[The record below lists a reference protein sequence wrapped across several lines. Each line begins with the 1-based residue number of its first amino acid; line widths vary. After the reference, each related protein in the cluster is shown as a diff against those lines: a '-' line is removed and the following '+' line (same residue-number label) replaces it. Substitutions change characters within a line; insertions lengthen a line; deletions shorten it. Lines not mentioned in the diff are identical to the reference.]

1 MASDNLGL
9 RAFCCWARG
18 LGPGLGPNGLGPMSW
33 GGSYG
38 LRGLR
43 PGEVLRFRSH
53 FGSRFSAQA
62 LCRCRC
68 RAWPRSLP
76 RRHGDLMQVEKVV
89 AFAGSP
95 AQVAAA
101 VQAFL
106 GQHASAGQEGAG
118 LQPKHFLWGGGA
130 TQGAEAQRGRTVSQA
145 HAKPQSWGTGAQRG
159 RTVSEAHVEPQRPLG
174 SPRWLGRQRLA
185 RAGLAGGL
193 GCWPPGRRSQG
204 EEGEEAQ
211 EAKEEAGSQIPQEA
225 AQAQRE
231 EGSSGPQ
238 KGANPR
244 ERQGATSCPPR
255 CCFEPRPQPSGSL
268 EGEVPLE
275 AEASTDPTA
284 RGMLGVEDSTNP
296 TARETGLLGLG
307 GPGQVSVAE
316 RFAQQVAHKATRQS
330 EGCEQD
336 ELGCCEGR
344 ESVSAPTWPPGRGG
358 RLGSR
363 AGRETVSAP
372 TWQSE
377 RGGRE
382 GVSPPN
388 GGCSG
393 GGTCSDGGTKSMPC
407 LWRGRPQEARLSPRE
422 CQVPQ
427 VWQDRS
433 HRGCLLEDDC
443 RGGRQDPARGV
454 GSAQASGTDTP
465 RHSGATRVE
474 NRVGRLEGLK
484 QLRQQEGSE
493 AVGHRA
499 CSPARGR
506 RLASRATMS
515 PPVERCVTGQS
526 MAFPDDVPVIDIST
540 PKSHGHTGAWEK
552 VLGQSEGFFA
562 QPRPT
567 DVSDPAEDGGD
578 VEGPPLRSSG
588 QEL

>member
-344 ESVSAPTWPPGRGG
+344 ESVSAPTWPPGRGAGSGAG
-358 RLGSR
+358 RAARRSPLPRGSR
-363 AGRETVSAP
+363 SEGA
-372 TWQSE
+372 E
-377 RGGRE
+377 RGSPLPTAAVVAVAPAVMVGPSQCLVCGEGGHRKRDCPHANARCRRCGRTGHTEDACWRMTAEE
-382 GVSPPN
+382 G
-388 GGCSG
+388 
-393 GGTCSDGGTKSMPC
+393 
-407 LWRGRPQEARLSPRE
+407 
-422 CQVPQ
+422 
-427 VWQDRS
+427 DRIQP
-433 HRGCLLEDDC
+433 G
-443 RGGRQDPARGV
+443 
-454 GSAQASGTDTP
+454 ASVAPKRAALTP
-465 RHSGATRVE
+465 RGTRE
-474 NRVGRLEGLK
+474 QPGL
-484 QLRQQEGSE
+484 RTES
-493 AVGHRA
+493 V
-499 CSPARGR
+499 
-506 RLASRATMS
+506 ASRAS
-515 PPVERCVTGQS
+515 SNSDSRRAARQLVIERAAQLVAADLLRERPCLPQLSVALLGR
-526 MAFPDDVPVIDIST
+526 
-540 PKSHGHTGAWEK
+540 AWPF
-552 VLGQSEGFFA
+552 LMMY
-562 QPRPT
+562 R
-567 DVSDPAEDGGD
+567 
-578 VEGPPLRSSG
+578 
-588 QEL
+588 